1 MLAGQG
7 MAAAVNAALDPGN
20 SGSASGG
27 NAPGGSTSGEAAA
40 PADSSSQGSSQGGD
54 GDRLAQTASGAADR
68 AHYTLYVPFAATGG
82 NSMRYH
88 TGSHVDSH
96 GWNATLGFARAFIQN
111 GRTLTFGPLIEHGRS
126 RYDSYLDDGTHGSGS
141 TRYTGAGIL
150 ARVDLTDGVYY
161 EGSLRAGRIHSDY
174 NGLLHAGGDSSAPLI
189 SEHYDTD
196 SAYYALHLGLGK
208 VIHLSQANDLDVY
221 GKYFFSHE
229 SSDTVHVST
238 GETFQ
243 FSSVNSQRL
252 RLGARFSHH
261 VNQLS
266 AFYAGMALE
275 YEFDAESRATYK
287 GAATPSPSMKG
298 MSGMLELGW
307 RMKPNVHSPLTID
320 IGTSA
325 WIGKQQGYTL
335 NAQFQWVW

>member
-20 SGSASGG
+20 SGSA
-27 NAPGGSTSGEAAA
+27 PGGSTPPEAAA
-40 PADSSSQGSSQGGD
+40 PADSTSQGSSQGGD

-68 AHYTLYVPFAATGG
+68 AHYTLYVPFAAAGG

-88 TGSHVDSH
+88 TGSYVDSH
-96 GWNATLGFARAFIQN
+96 GWNATLGFARAFRRN

-126 RYDSYLDDGTHGSGS
+126 RYDSYLDDGTHGSGN

-150 ARVDLTDGVYY
+150 ARVDLTDGIYY

-196 SAYYALHLGLGK
+196 STYYALHLGLGK

-229 SSDTVHVST
+229 GSDTVHVST

-261 VNQLS
+261 VNQRS

-307 RMKPNVHSPLTID
+307 RMKPNVRSPLTID
-320 IGTSA
+320 LGASA
-325 WIGKQQGYTL
+325 WAGKQQGFAFS
-335 NAQFQWVW
+335 AQFQWTW